1 MSENMNEL
9 HELDEL
15 KAAYNLMDLRL
26 DDQKIVSDEQLR
38 EAMYRKFADIR
49 QNAKE
54 GLIWANV
61 IFVPIL
67 AWWAWANNDLT
78 ILGIVLLGVY
88 WLASLVYR
96 FVVLRR
102 TKKEDYGGYD
112 LKTLVEK
119 ESRYTRDIKW
129 GGIVTVVFLMVF
141 FLQIFAGKEGSE
153 FMIFMIMLIGLMVVL
168 TVRRK
173 KETTYKYKGQVLDSV
188 TGKPRVSDKKWVIV
202 LYGLSACLMLFI
214 LVMTIANS
222 TGWLG
227 LLRVVNILATFI
239 AIAVLLLGSFHQK
252 GKINVSRR
260 LLIILAVVAIA
271 LSVLVTGI
279 AAMMDFTELTRSTN
293 LLITAAF
300 SAMGLSFHRMKK

>member
-15 KAAYNLMDLRL
+15 KAAYNLMDLKL

-38 EAMYRKFADIR
+38 EAMYRKFADMR
-49 QNAKE
+49 QDAKE

-67 AWWAWANNDLT
+67 AWANNGLT

-129 GGIVTVVFLMVF
+129 GGIVTVVFLMAF
-141 FLQIFAGKEGSE
+141 FLQIFAGKEGFE
-153 FMIFMIMLIGLMVVL
+153 FMIFMIMVLALMAIL

-173 KETTYKYKGQVLDSV
+173 KETTYKYKGAD
-188 TGKPRVSDKKWVIV
+188 
-202 LYGLSACLMLFI
+202 C
-214 LVMTIANS
+214 
-222 TGWLG
+222 
-227 LLRVVNILATFI
+227 
-239 AIAVLLLGSFHQK
+239 
-252 GKINVSRR
+252 
-260 LLIILAVVAIA
+260 
-271 LSVLVTGI
+271 
-279 AAMMDFTELTRSTN
+279 
-293 LLITAAF
+293 
-300 SAMGLSFHRMKK
+300 

>member
-9 HELDEL
+9 RELDEL

-38 EAMYRKFADIR
+38 EAMYRKFADMR
-49 QNAKE
+49 QDAKE

-67 AWWAWANNDLT
+67 AWLAWANHDLT

-88 WLASLVYR
+88 WIASLVYR
-96 FVVLRR
+96 FIVLRR
-102 TKKEDYGGYD
+102 TKKEDYGSYD

-129 GGIVTVVFLMVF
+129 GGIVTVVFLLAF
-141 FLQIFAGKEGSE
+141 FLQIFVGKEGYE
-153 FMIFMIMLIGLMVVL
+153 FFIFMISLIGLMVVF
-168 TVRRK
+168 TVCRVRA
-173 KETTYKYKGQVLDSV
+173 TTYKYKGQDLDSV
-188 TGKPRVSDKKWVIV
+188 TGKPRKSDEKWVVVFYV
-202 LYGLSACLMLFI
+202 LSFSLMLFL

-227 LLRVVNILATFI
+227 LLRVGNILTTFI
-239 AIAVLLLGSFHQK
+239 AIAIFLLGSFHQK
-252 GKINVSRR
+252 GRINVSRR
-260 LLIILAVVAIA
+260 LLIILAVVAIS

>member
-38 EAMYRKFADIR
+38 EAMYRKFADMR
-49 QNAKE
+49 QDAKE

-67 AWWAWANNDLT
+67 AWWAWANNGLT

-129 GGIVTVVFLMVF
+129 GGIVTVVFLMAF
-141 FLQIFAGKEGSE
+141 FLQIFAGKEGYE
-153 FMIFMIMLIGLMVVL
+153 FMIFMIFLIGFMVVF

-173 KETTYKYKGQVLDSV
+173 QETTYKYKGQALDSV
-188 TGKPRVSDKKWVIV
+188 TGKPRVSDKKWVTV
-202 LYGLSACLMLFI
+202 FYGLSACLMLFL

-227 LLRVVNILATFI
+227 LLQVVNILATFI

-252 GKINVSRR
+252 GRINVSRR

-271 LSVLVTGI
+271 LSVLVTGV

-293 LLITAAF
+293 LLMTAAF

>member
-38 EAMYRKFADIR
+38 EAMYRKFADMR
-49 QNAKE
+49 QGAKE

-129 GGIVTVVFLMVF
+129 GGIVTVVFLMAF
-141 FLQIFAGKEGSE
+141 FLQIFAGKEGFE
-153 FMIFMIMLIGLMVVL
+153 FMIFMILLIGLMVVL

-173 KETTYKYKGQVLDSV
+173 QETTYKYK
-188 TGKPRVSDKKWVIV
+188 WVMV
-202 LYGLSACLMLFI
+202 LYVLSACLMLFL

-252 GKINVSRR
+252 GRINVSRR

-293 LLITAAF
+293 LLMTAAF